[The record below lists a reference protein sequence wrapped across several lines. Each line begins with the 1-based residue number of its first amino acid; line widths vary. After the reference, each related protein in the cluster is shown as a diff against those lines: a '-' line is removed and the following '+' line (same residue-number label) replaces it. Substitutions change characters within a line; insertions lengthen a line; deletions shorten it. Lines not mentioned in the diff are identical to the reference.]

1 MQLITPEEV
10 SKWKGFYPD
19 GRKLNILVVP
29 ANEGGCAYYRAWSP
43 YQKLEELYPNV
54 VNLKFDKN
62 PLGLNEEKRML
73 DPDFDHANIKWA
85 DVVVMNNISNFG
97 GPYTTRVCGMTKE
110 LGKFFHMDTDDL
122 LTELYE
128 GHRLSEVYKEKG
140 LSDMMKFVYHHSDLV
155 SVTQE
160 KFAKRVSEFCSAKLA
175 VVKNA
180 IDYRL
185 PGWNAPL
192 IPPRNKKLIR
202 IAWAGGIHHEE
213 DVKEFAGVPG
223 FVNGRVG
230 RENLQWNFYGAPPP
244 DKEKDWQH
252 EVWENYKSILMRGFK
267 GGKNWH
273 IYPAMPAHEYGK
285 LYSANDVAIAPLQM
299 NAFNDSKSDIKV
311 AECGRYG
318 LPLIASDV
326 GCYNET
332 IKNGE
337 TGYLLPPNA
346 SSKDWISVMTKAFK
360 DRKHLKEMGQNLKKI
375 VDEYYDL
382 NKVVHFRL
390 LMYKESMN
398 V

>member
-1 MQLITPEEV
+1 MRQETPEDV
-10 SKWKGFYPD
+10 AKWNGFFPD
-19 GRKLNILVVP
+19 GRKLKILVVP

-43 YQKLEELYPNV
+43 YHKLGELYPNV
-54 VNLKFDKN
+54 VEIKFDKN
-62 PLGLNEEKRML
+62 PLGLDEKTNTL
-73 DPDFDHANIKWA
+73 NPDFDHPNIKWA

-97 GPYTTRVCGMTKE
+97 GPYTTRVCGIAKQ

-128 GHRLSEVYKEKG
+128 GHRLSQVYKERG
-140 LSDMMKFVYHHSDLV
+140 LSDMTKFIYQHSDLV

-160 KFAKRVSEFCSAKLA
+160 KFAQRISKFCNKKLA

-180 IDYRL
+180 IDYNL
-185 PGWNAPL
+185 PCWNAPL
-192 IPPRNKKLIR
+192 VNSPKKKMIR

-213 DVKEFAGVPG
+213 DVKEFAGVPHL
-223 FVNGRVG
+223 VNGRIG

-244 DKEKDWQH
+244 QAEKDWQVD
-252 EVWENYKSILMRGFK
+252 VWTNYRNILMKGFRGQ
-267 GGKNWH
+267 KNWN
-273 IYPAMPAHEYGK
+273 IFSAMPAAEYGR

-299 NAFNDSKSDIKV
+299 NPFNDSKSDIKV

-332 IKNGE
+332 IENGV
-337 TGYLLPPNA
+337 TGYLLPAGA
-346 SSKDWISVMTKAFK
+346 SKNDWVRVMTKAFK
-360 DRKHLKEMGQNLKKI
+360 DKKHLKEMGNNLKTI

>member
-1 MQLITPEEV
+1 MEQLTPEILQT
-10 SKWKGFYPD
+10 WNGFYPD

-29 ANEGGCAYYRAWSP
+29 ANDGGCAYYRAWSP
-43 YQKLEELYPNV
+43 YQKLQELYPNIV
-54 VNLKFDKN
+54 DIRFDKN
-62 PLGLNEEKRML
+62 PLGLDEEKRIL

-85 DVVVMNNISNFG
+85 DVVVGNNISNFG
-97 GPYTTRVCGMTKE
+97 GPYTTRICGMTKE

-140 LSDMMKFVYHHSDLV
+140 LSEMTKFIYSHSDLV

-160 KFAKRVSEFCSAKLA
+160 KFAERVAPFCTKKLA

-180 IDYRL
+180 VDYRL
-185 PGWNAPL
+185 PGWNSPL
-192 IPPRNKKLIR
+192 IPAPKKRLVR
-202 IAWAGGIHHEE
+202 VAWAGGIHHEE
-213 DVKEFAGVPG
+213 DVKEFAGVPH

-230 RENLQWNFYGAPPP
+230 RENIQWNFYGAPPP
-244 DKEKDWQH
+244 QAEKDWQTD
-252 EVWENYKSILMRGFK
+252 VWANYRAILMRGFK
-267 GGKNWH
+267 GGKNWN
-273 IYPAMPAHEYGK
+273 IFPAMPAHEYGK

-337 TGYLLPPNA
+337 TGYLLPPGA
-346 SSKDWISVMTKAFK
+346 PQKDWVTLLTKVFK
-360 DRKHLKEMGQNLKKI
+360 DKKHIKEMGQNLKNV

-390 LMYKESMN
+390 LMYKECMN

>member
-1 MQLITPEEV
+1 MEQHTPETLQT
-10 SKWKGFYPD
+10 WNGFFPD

-29 ANEGGCAYYRAWSP
+29 ANDGGCAYYRAWVP
-43 YQKLEELYPNV
+43 YQKLQELYPNIV
-54 VNLKFDKN
+54 DVRFDKN
-62 PLGLNEEKRML
+62 PLGLDEEKRML

-85 DVVVMNNISNFG
+85 DVVVGNNISNFG
-97 GPYTTRVCGMTKE
+97 GPYTTRICGMTKE

-140 LSDMMKFVYHHSDLV
+140 LSEMTKFIYSHSDLV
-155 SVTQE
+155 SVTQQ
-160 KFAKRVSEFCSAKLA
+160 KFAERISPFCNKKLA
-175 VVKNA
+175 VLKNA
-180 IDYRL
+180 IDFKL
-185 PGWNAPL
+185 AGWNAP
-192 IPPRNKKLIR
+192 IVNSPKKKMVR
-202 IAWAGGIHHEE
+202 VAWAGGIHHEE
-213 DVKEFAGVPG
+213 DVKEFAGVPH

-230 RENLQWNFYGAPPP
+230 RENVQWNFYGSPPP
-244 DKEKDWQH
+244 TAEKDWQVD
-252 EVWENYKSILMRGFK
+252 VWNNYRAILMRGFK
-267 GGKNWH
+267 GGKNWN
-273 IYPAMPAHEYGK
+273 IFPAMPAHEYGR

-299 NAFNDSKSDIKV
+299 NPFNDSKSDIKV

-326 GCYNET
+326 GCYSET

-346 SSKDWISVMTKAFK
+346 PQKEWVSLLSKVLK
-360 DRKHLKEMGQNLKKI
+360 DKKHIKEMGQNLKNV

-390 LMYKESMN
+390 LMYKECMN